1 MLDFHEIAKKWQK
14 KWEDNKLFEAD
25 ASSERKKFFLTFPY
39 PYLNG
44 YLHVGHTYTLM
55 RVEALARYK
64 RMQGF
69 NVLFPQGWHATGSPI
84 ETAAK
89 RVQENEQKQID
100 TLKLMGFTDK
110 DLPAFKEP
118 KHWIDVFSK
127 AAEQDYREF
136 GISIDWRR
144 NFITTDLN
152 PRYSK
157 FIQWQFNKL
166 FEKDL
171 VVQGEHPVVW
181 CPKENAPVGDHARAE
196 GEGEVPEQMVL
207 VKFKL
212 ENYYLPCAT
221 FRPETTFGVTNI
233 WINTN
238 VKYVEAKINNERWI
252 VAESAIPKL
261 KDQKFTVI
269 DVKPIKPDSLIGKEC
284 TNLVT
289 NTKVPILPA
298 NFVSAENAT
307 GVVMSVPAHAP
318 YDYIALKDVQENAS
332 RFNVPKEVV
341 SKIKLISL
349 IKIKDFGDF
358 PAKEICEKMGIISQA
373 DKKLEEATKEI
384 YKKEFHTGVLK
395 EITGNYKGK
404 TVQNAKEE
412 LIQDFVNEKKAAL
425 MFELPRTVICR
436 CLTKCH
442 VKLVDDQWFLKY
454 SDEKWKSK
462 VMKALAELKIYPE
475 KTRSQF
481 EYVVDWL
488 KDWACTREFGLGT
501 KLPWDQKWIIESLS
515 DSTIYM
521 AFYTITHLL
530 KEVPVNK
537 INDKLF
543 DYVFLGK
550 GTAKDTGVDKK
561 LVEKMREEFNYWYPV
576 DFRNSGKDLVQNH
589 LTFYIFNHVGV
600 FDEKYWPAGI
610 GVNGFVNVQKMKMS
624 KSKGNFTT
632 LRQLVKAFS
641 PDITRVTILSSGE
654 ELADVDWDPDLAM
667 TIKNKLE
674 TFYNFCLENYGK
686 GVDDKKEIDKWM
698 ESQLHQS
705 IKDATSAMELTLYR
719 TSLMRGFFD
728 LQRNLKWYSRRRAG
742 TFNKQLINEIIE
754 AQIKILTPFTP
765 HYCEELW
772 EKLDKKGFVN
782 IEKWPVHDEAKINNS
797 IDAAEQV
804 TSQILEDISSV
815 LKLAKV
821 DKPKKITLFVA
832 DDWKYKL
839 FSIVKEQLVN
849 TRNIGEIIKIVMTTD
864 LKTKGELVSQLV
876 QKLVKD
882 PSKIP
887 QVVTHQESELGFT
900 NDSINFFKQ
909 EFNCKIEVVKEQNSK
924 HEKAKQAMPGKPA
937 ILVE

>member
-14 KWEDNKLFEAD
+14 KWEETKLFEAD
-25 ASSERKKFFLTFPY
+25 AIPERKKFFVTFPY

-44 YLHVGHTYTLM
+44 YLHVGHTYTTM
-55 RVEALARYK
+55 RVEAFARYK

-127 AAEQDYREF
+127 AAEQDFRDF

-181 CPKENAPVGDHARAE
+181 CPKENSPVGDHARAE

-212 ENYYLPCAT
+212 DNYYLPCAT

-238 VKYVEAKINNERWI
+238 VKYVEAKVDKERWI
-252 VAESAIPKL
+252 IAEAAVAKL
-261 KDQKFTVI
+261 KDQNFSLI
-269 DVKPIKPDSLIGKEC
+269 DIKPIKPETLIGKEC

-289 NTKVPILPA
+289 NNKVPILPA

-332 RFNVPKEVV
+332 RFNVPKELVQN
-341 SKIKLISL
+341 IKLISL
-349 IKIKDFGDF
+349 IKIKEFGDF
-358 PAKEICEKMGIISQA
+358 PAKEICEKMNIVSQA

-395 EITGNYKGK
+395 EITGKYKGK

-425 MFELPRTVICR
+425 MFELPRPVVCR

-442 VKLVDDQWFLKY
+442 VKIVDDQWFLKY

-462 VMKALAELKIYPE
+462 TMKALSELKLYPE
-475 KTRSQF
+475 KIRPQF

-488 KDWACTREFGLGT
+488 KEWACTREFGLGT
-501 KLPWDQKWIIESLS
+501 KLPWDQKWVIESLS
-515 DSTIYM
+515 DSTVYM
-521 AFYTITHLL
+521 AFYTIVHLL

-550 GTAKDTGVDKK
+550 GNVKDIDLDKR
-561 LVEKMREEFNYWYPV
+561 LVERMREEFNYWYPV

-589 LTFYIFNHVGV
+589 LTFYIFNHVGI
-600 FDEKYWPAGI
+600 FDEKHWPAGI
-610 GVNGFVNVQKMKMS
+610 GVNGFVNVQKIKMS
-624 KSKGNFTT
+624 KSKGNFKT
-632 LRQLVKAFS
+632 LRELVKAFS
-641 PDITRVTILSSGE
+641 PDITRTAILASGE

-674 TFYNFCLENYGK
+674 TFYGFVLENYNK
-686 GVDDKKEIDKWM
+686 GTDDKKEIDKWM
-698 ESQLHQS
+698 ESQLHQI
-705 IKDATSAMELTLYR
+705 IKDATNAMELTLYR
-719 TSLMRGFFD
+719 STLMRGFFD

-772 EKLDKKGFVN
+772 EKIGKKGFVN
-782 IEKWPVHDEAKINNS
+782 IEKWPVHDEAKINHS

-821 DKPKKITLFVA
+821 DKPKKITLFIA
-832 DDWKYKL
+832 DNWKYKL

-849 TRNIGEIIKIVMTTD
+849 TRNIGEIIKTVMTTD

-887 QVVTHQESELGFT
+887 QIVTHQEAELEFA
-900 NDSINFFKQ
+900 NDSIEFFKQ
-909 EFNCKIEVVKEQNSK
+909 EFNCKVEVVKEQNSK
-924 HEKAKQAMPGKPA
+924 QEKAKQAMPGKPA